1 MIFQKRKKLKEFI
14 KITIIQ
20 SELHWENAEANR
32 ALFSEKIQNIEGETD
47 LIVLPEMFSTGFSMN
62 AEKLAEPN
70 NGETFKWMVSEAQ
83 KNNCAIMGSVI
94 ISENNKFYNRLLFV
108 FPDGKYD
115 KYDKKH
121 TFTLAKENETY
132 TAGTERLI
140 VNYKGWKICPLVC
153 YDLRFPVWARNT
165 EDYDLL
171 IYVANWPKVR
181 TLAWDTLL
189 RARAIENMAYCIGV
203 NRVGFDGNDHEYL
216 GHSAVYDV
224 LGKQISTT
232 SFEREF
238 TETVV
243 LEKEHI
249 ESNRKKLQFLN
260 DRDRFTLT

>member
-1 MIFQKRKKLKEFI
+1 MIFQKEKRLEKIL
-14 KITIIQ
+14 KITILQ

-32 ALFSEKIQNIEGETD
+32 ASFSEKIQNIEGETD
-47 LIVLPEMFSTGFSMN
+47 LIILPEMFSTGFSMN
-62 AEKLAEPN
+62 AKKLAESN
-70 NGETFKWMVSEAQ
+70 NGETLKWMVSEAR
-83 KNNCAIMGSVI
+83 KKKCAITGSVI
-94 ISENNKFYNRLLFV
+94 ISENNKFYNRLFFV
-108 FPDGKYD
+108 FPDGTYK

-140 VNYKGWKICPLVC
+140 VYYKGWKICPLVC

-165 EDYDLL
+165 EAYDVL

-189 RARAIENMAYCIGV
+189 RARAIENMAYCIGG
-203 NRVGFDGNDHEYL
+203 NRVGFDGNDHEYV

-232 SFEREF
+232 SFEKEF
-238 TETVV
+238 TETMV

-260 DRDRFTLT
+260 DRDSFTLT